1 MARIEFTS
9 RPTYCNPAAAWQ
21 PTNMK
26 VSGLRVWSFFRG
38 GGLLNLHRVGRYG
51 REFVTWSEDR
61 IPNYLD

>member
-1 MARIEFTS
+1 
-9 RPTYCNPAAAWQ
+9 
-21 PTNMK
+21 MK

-38 GGLLNLHRVGRYG
+38 GGLLNLLRVGRYG